1 LDESPRTNGRYF
13 AASTNSHPS
22 NVNRWYQVFV
32 AKYDKGTSTHSTPN
46 PPKHG
51 ATSSSFGPKNIPAN
65 SIGPNHFST
74 SACIDTNK
82 RIGGLLF

>member
-1 LDESPRTNGRYF
+1 LDESQQTNGRHF

-32 AKYDKGTSTHSTPN
+32 AKYDEGPSTHSTPD
-46 PPKHG
+46 PPKHD
-51 ATSSSFGPKNIPAN
+51 ATSSSFSPKNIPAN

-74 SACIDTNK
+74 GACINTNGQ
-82 RIGGLLF
+82 IGGLPF